1 MQNRC
6 ATRCSLTTRRSRLAT
21 PFVVPSMRNGSA
33 SAAGMMLAEVGPPP
47 GADVDRASLD
57 AELSS
62 SRDVQ
67 SYEIQPDHVVVYLW
81 PHAGGT
87 SFSFSLKARLAMR
100 AQSAEFILYD
110 YYNPEARASVP
121 PALFVVQ

>member
-21 PFVVPSMRNGSA
+21 SFVVPSMRNGSA

-67 SYEIQPDHVVVYLW
+67 SYEIQPDPVVVYLW

-87 SFSFSLKARLAMR
+87 TFSFSLKRRPPMTTP
-100 AQSAEFILYD
+100 SPESFLYD
-110 YYNPEARASVP
+110 YYT
-121 PALFVVQ
+121 PAP

>member
-1 MQNRC
+1 MGKGWG
-6 ATRCSLTTRRSRLAT
+6 T
-21 PFVVPSMRNGSA
+21 
-33 SAAGMMLAEVGPPP
+33 AAGMMLSEVGAPA
-47 GADVDRASLD
+47 GGEVDPESLD

-100 AQSAEFILYD
+100 AQSAESILYD